1 MEFQNQLVEKA
12 KWIDQQIEIY
22 FQNISLPNNPAVFQ
36 LANSMKYSAG
46 QGGKRVRPILSV
58 FVAET
63 LSSSA
68 DQVIP
73 FCLAVEMIHTYSLI
87 HDDLPCM
94 DNDDFRRGQPTNHKV
109 FGEATALL
117 AGDALLTE
125 SFRVISHAY
134 SFNPSLAIKL
144 IQLTTEA
151 AGIQGMVGGQ
161 AIDLAAQKSSS
172 NLEEVLLIH
181 QLKTGAMIRLAAE
194 GAACICTED
203 VQKQVQFR
211 KYGELLGLAFQI
223 ADDVLDYNPEKIEPG
238 SFPALMGIE
247 ETQKYLK
254 RVTEEAVQIAESVQ
268 SEAPFLKN
276 LAYYNQNRSI

>member
-1 MEFQNQLVEKA
+1 MEFQKQLAQKA
-12 KWIDQQIEIY
+12 KWMDEQIEIY
-22 FQNISLPNNPAVFQ
+22 FQKMPLSKNSAVAQ

-46 QGGKRVRPILSV
+46 QGGKRVRPILSIL
-58 FVAET
+58 VAET
-63 LSSSA
+63 MNESIEK
-68 DQVIP
+68 VIP
-73 FCLAVEMIHTYSLI
+73 FCIAVEMIHTYSLI

-125 SFRVISHAY
+125 SFYLLSHAY
-134 SFNPSLAIKL
+134 SENPKLALKL
-144 IQLTTEA
+144 IQLTSEA
-151 AGIQGMVGGQ
+151 AGILGMVGGQ

-172 NLEEVLLIH
+172 HLDEVLLIH

-203 VQKQVQFR
+203 AQIQNQFR

-238 SFPALMGIE
+238 SFPALMGIQ
-247 ETQKYLK
+247 ETQNYLK
-254 RVTEEAVQIAESVQ
+254 KVTDEAIQTADKISANA
-268 SEAPFLKN
+268 APLKN
-276 LAYYNQNRSI
+276 LAQYNQNRSI

>member
-1 MEFQNQLVEKA
+1 
-12 KWIDQQIEIY
+12 
-22 FQNISLPNNPAVFQ
+22 
-36 LANSMKYSAG
+36 MKYSAG
-46 QGGKRVRPILSV
+46 QGGKRIRPILSV

-63 LSSSA
+63 MNSSA

-73 FCLAVEMIHTYSLI
+73 FCIAVEMIHTYSLI

-125 SFRVISHAY
+125 SFHLLSRAY
-134 SFNPSLAIKL
+134 KSNPSLALKL

-172 NLEEVLLIH
+172 HLEEVLLIH
-181 QLKTGAMIRLAAE
+181 QLKTGAVIRLAAE
-194 GAACICTED
+194 GAACICTD
-203 VQKQVQFR
+203 NIQTQAQFR

-223 ADDVLDYNPEKIEPG
+223 ADDVLDYNPEKMEPG

-247 ETQKYLK
+247 ETQNYLNK
-254 RVTEEAVQIAESVQ
+254 VTQEAVQIAGSLNPEVNS
-268 SEAPFLKN
+268 LKN
-276 LAYYNQNRSI
+276 LALYNQNRSI